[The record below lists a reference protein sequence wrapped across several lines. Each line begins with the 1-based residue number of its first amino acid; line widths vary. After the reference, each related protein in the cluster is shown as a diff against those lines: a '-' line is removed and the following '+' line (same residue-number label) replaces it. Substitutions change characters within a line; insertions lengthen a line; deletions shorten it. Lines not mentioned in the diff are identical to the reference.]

1 MSRKHKPAPEQNQPG
16 VAAKTDAPELNNE
29 KPKAQYRIRNWA
41 EYNQNLKKRG
51 DITLWISDDV
61 IAAWRPDPMRPK
73 KRGGQQEY
81 SDVAIECLLT
91 VKAVFDLAYRQ
102 TEGFANSLNML
113 LEIDLPIPDYTT
125 LNRRAKTLQVSVKA
139 TAKKGPIHVV
149 VDSTGLKVY
158 GEGEWKVRKH
168 GASKRRTWRKL
179 HLGVDE
185 ASGEIEAQVLTDA
198 ATDDA
203 EVTEQLLE
211 ATQAKVE
218 QVSGDGAYDKDKVY
232 KAMET
237 QGVDKVTIP
246 PRKDAVLWPE
256 KEGQAHPR
264 NTNLR
269 RIQEI
274 GQAAWKVECGYHRRS
289 LAETAMFRFKTI
301 FGDRLSAR
309 EKERQKIESAIKCAA
324 LNRMTQLGMPDS
336 YRIG

>member
-1 MSRKHKPAPEQNQPG
+1 MSRKHNPSPKQNQLG
-16 VAAKTDAPELNNE
+16 AAAKTDAPELANK
-29 KPKAQYRIRNWA
+29 KPKAQYGIRNWS
-41 EYNQNLKKRG
+41 EYNQSLKKRG
-51 DITLWISDDV
+51 DITLWISADV
-61 IAAWRPDPMRPK
+61 IAAWHPDPKRPK

-91 VKAVFDLAYRQ
+91 IKAVFQLAYRQ
-102 TEGFANSLNML
+102 TEGFAHSLNTL
-113 LEIDLPIPDYTT
+113 LAIDLPIPDYTT

-139 TAKKGPIHVV
+139 TTKKEPIHVV

-168 GASKRRTWRKL
+168 GYSKRRTWRKL
-179 HLGVDE
+179 HLAVDE

-203 EVTEQLLE
+203 EVTKQLLE
-211 ATQAKVE
+211 ATQAKIG
-218 QVSGDGAYDKDKVY
+218 QVSGDGAYDKNKVY
-232 KAMET
+232 QAMEA
-237 QGVDKVTIP
+237 QGVEKVTIP

-256 KEGQAHPR
+256 KEGQAHLR

-274 GQAAWKVECGYHRRS
+274 GIVEWKAECGYHRRS

-309 EKERQKIESAIKCAA
+309 EQERQKVEAAIKCAA

-336 YRIG
+336 YRIR